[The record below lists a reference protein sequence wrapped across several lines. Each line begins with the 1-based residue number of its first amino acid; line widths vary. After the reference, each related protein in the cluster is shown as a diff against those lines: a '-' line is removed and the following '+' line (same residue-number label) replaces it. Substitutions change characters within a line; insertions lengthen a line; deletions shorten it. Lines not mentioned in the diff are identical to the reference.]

1 MEATINGGAV
11 LTAKLQAFLFLV
23 GPAVQ
28 DLVGY
33 AARQKCRFGSGAED
47 DPGTWKRGP
56 RYLGPECIEL
66 MVCHPV
72 LGVQQHIGVK
82 RIVLNRL
89 KVFGKI
95 AIEHTDPACTL
106 TDFLKCSRLR

>member
-33 AARQKCRFGSGAED
+33 AARQKCRFGSGSEEKVTRIARIPIALGGACGD
-47 DPGTWKRGP
+47 LRVCLIPNVDTPLLISKGDLIALDAIISTWTM
-56 RYLGPECIEL
+56 EL
-66 MVCHPV
+66 N
-72 LGVQQHIGVK
+72 G
-82 RIVLNRL
+82 
-89 KVFGKI
+89 
-95 AIEHTDPACTL
+95 
-106 TDFLKCSRLR
+106 